1 MMLMFLYHY
10 TKVIEAEI
18 DIEIIEQTI
27 TNLSYQ
33 KPKSKT
39 KIVGLKNV
47 LKYFKDKDNLP
58 TYNEVINIMYRR
70 R

>member
-33 KPKSKT
+33 KSKSKT
-39 KIVGLKNV
+39 KL
-47 LKYFKDKDNLP
+47 LD
-58 TYNEVINIMYRR
+58 
-70 R
+70 